1 MCVSG
6 WFKGG
11 VPELEVLWNIDG
23 QTQTEKVPAA
33 AHGLK
38 EQSGW
43 LRTEFAPFKVPAGKN
58 VSFSVRFTFSN
69 KSTETIRVL
78 CDNLKLSKAR

>member
-1 MCVSG
+1 MAVSG

-11 VPELEVLWNIDG
+11 VPEAEVVWNIDG
-23 QTQTEKVPAA
+23 KMKTEKIPAA

-43 LRTEFAPFKVPAGKN
+43 QETAFTPFKVPNGKDVSFTVCFTFRNAGKEP
-58 VSFSVRFTFSN
+58 VR
-69 KSTETIRVL
+69 IL
-78 CDNLKLSKAR
+78 CDDLKLKKAR